1 MLYSTKQPLLAEI
14 ADFGYVT
21 GFCGALRSR
30 SCLVFPSSWQRA
42 RSPDGGRLPTTTP
55 NGACSPAWRL
65 VSWVSSWSRAHGASW
80 LIGPWLSTRAEL
92 ARATPASLAAT
103 AARRATVPACGGN
116 PAEPIAADRLLHAMG
131 SDKKNRGAR
140 LRFALPRALGD
151 MDARNG
157 WTREAPETA
166 IRQALEAIV

>member
-1 MLYSTKQPLLAEI
+1 MGQLHDIAEQVLLGQRVRQNHALEHATAYGIPHGEAVALGLVAECALAE
-14 ADFGYVT
+14 AL
-21 GFCGALRSR
+21 GAAAKGL
-30 SCLVFPSSWQRA
+30 
-42 RSPDGGRLPTTTP
+42 GGRVAALLGQLGLPV
-55 NGACSPAWRL
+55 RL
-65 VSWVSSWSRAHGASW
+65 
-80 LIGPWLSTRAEL
+80 P
-92 ARATPASLAAT
+92 
-103 AARRATVPACGGN
+103 
-116 PAEPIAADRLLHAMG
+116 EPIAADRLLHAMG